1 MGWIRV
7 GFFQDFKSSDTL
19 LIDGDSDG
27 LRLLSSTFWQLGTTG
42 TTQVAI
48 HELSFVEMHRGLQV
62 YASRSD
68 RDAGAAFEDA
78 GVIAWICSK
87 PGWESASDKV
97 DVLCKEGSGH
107 QYLEDSSDIVVMASI
122 AEYGELWW
130 RKHQ

>member
-1 MGWIRV
+1 MGRIRV

-27 LRLLSSTFWQLGTTG
+27 LRLLSSTFWQLATPG

-48 HELSFVEMHRGLQV
+48 HEFPFVEIHRGLQI

-87 PGWESASDKV
+87 AGWESAADKV
-97 DVLCKEGSGH
+97 DILCKEGSGH
-107 QYLEDSSDIVVMASI
+107 QYLDDSSNIVVMASI

-130 RKHQ
+130 RKHL